1 MTKCIGR
8 MPECQYFT
16 TGGGCVSPVNC
27 LYKVEGIYSNSASSN
42 TTCYAGT
49 SYTEA
54 QPDES
59 EAGIR
64 KWYREQVGHEPANY
78 DAAALKAYIAHLEV
92 QNAELQEKVQNAL
105 QLPFKIGQIA
115 YTITENDGVW
125 KLDKGKIVGVE
136 EIDSYNGKELCAIIS
151 KKAPNGE
158 ALKFYWS
165 VKYYGEEW
173 TTNKDVITKEFLRIT
188 GEQQ

>member
-1 MTKCIGR
+1 MVELKKEKRMIEIKQDNYGR
-8 MPECQYFT
+8 NIVVVPT
-16 TGGGCVSPVNC
+16 VNSDVNPF
-27 LYKVEGIYSNSASSN
+27 LSIEMNIK
-42 TTCYAGT
+42 T
-49 SYTEA
+49 SYERLPFDDDWQTVLRGRLI
-54 QPDES
+54 D
-59 EAGIR
+59 
-64 KWYREQVGHEPANY
+64 
-78 DAAALKAYIAHLEV
+78 YIT
-92 QNAELQEKVQNAL
+92 ELQEKVQNAL

-173 TTNKDVITKEFLRIT
+173 TTDKDVITKEFLRIT